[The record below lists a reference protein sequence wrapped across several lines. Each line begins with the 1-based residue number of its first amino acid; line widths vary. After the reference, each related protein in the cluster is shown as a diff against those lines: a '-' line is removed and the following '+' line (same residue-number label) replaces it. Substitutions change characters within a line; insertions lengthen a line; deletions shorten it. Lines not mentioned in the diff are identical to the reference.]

1 MVLGGQGAKDTH
13 RTTKTV
19 DTAGKGRQ
27 AKADKARSG
36 TSVGRDR
43 RILFGGKGK
52 EKLIYHNVVYEG
64 ASTTGQGGS
73 TTEGQQESVDGLMSR
88 TLGSLCEG
96 GAPSPQQLS
105 GDAMGTADRLSASL
119 SKTLLCEGVAISPPQ
134 LRGDATGTAGKLT
147 ASLAKNISTST
158 LMVGTL
164 SHGGVTTGPRV
175 ETLERGDATATAG
188 KLNASLAKLSHGG
201 VTTGPRVD
209 ILERGDATATAGK
222 LNASLAKNMSTGTLT
237 SGILS
242 HGGVTTGP
250 RVETLAPA
258 PRVPPPVIPSRY
270 PTQNYLGGK
279 TGESDPGTPP
289 EPPVTIHNKMAT
301 STLPKDGRE
310 SIDEA
315 LKASQALK
323 SRRRQVRCANKR
335 KRVALQEQQGDE
347 ISYWTRHQATST
359 IKPMGREYPTDMQG
373 QMCPAGNALSHPA
386 ANLLRNYA
394 TQGCPSN
401 TGANWTVDQLDA
413 AVERGP
419 HQSAL
424 EPEARDQHKNEVMEK
439 VARGQARIVD
449 WADLRKNLPRNLKI
463 SPIAMVPHSSRK
475 WRAILDLSFMLKFD
489 MGSVPSVNSTSAE
502 LAPRSALDQLGH
514 VLPRII
520 AAMAQA
526 DQDTPLFLAK
536 WDIKDG
542 FWRLMT
548 ERGSEYN
555 FAYVLP
561 QEEGKPPRIVIP
573 TPLQMGWTESPP
585 FFCAAAETARD
596 VAQSY
601 AQTEVGSL
609 PAHKFDGFTK
619 TATEYQALPDN
630 ATSTEALLYLIEVFV
645 DDFIGMCVPRSKLE
659 LDHVSRAI
667 QHGIHDIFPP
677 DANDEEDPTS
687 LKKLRKGDGAWAL
700 RKDVLGWTFDGE
712 NKTVELQEDR
722 VRDLRKGLKD
732 MLRSRTA
739 IPLNTFQKVA
749 GKLQHASMG
758 VPGGKGLFTPI
769 NKQLGKEAKWINLTR
784 NSPLRTALT
793 DWRALLLEANK
804 EPTKALE
811 LVHGE
816 PAYIGIVDASKGGVG
831 GVVFGHL
838 EECKPTVFRFEWP
851 AEIQA
856 KVQTQENPSGT
867 ITNSDLEMAG
877 LLLVWLV
884 MEAVVPSLRHKH
896 VALLSDNSPSVSWV
910 TRLASKSSMIAGAL
924 LRALAL
930 RLRVNRTSPLTP
942 LHIRGVHNRIGD
954 IPSRSFGYKKEW
966 HFPCEKSFLTF
977 FNSTFPLPNQDS
989 WHIFQLQPKIC
1000 TRVTSVLLT
1009 KHSEAAE
1016 WRKLPSLG
1024 KSSGG
1029 TGKATAGLWEWIL
1042 TLTREQQ
1049 SLGSGS
1055 EHLQASQQEPEQD
1068 IMAGGNKSP
1077 WGPSVRRS
1085 RPLARR
1091 LRWTQAPTL

>member
-1 MVLGGQGAKDTH
+1 MGW
-13 RTTKTV
+13 
-19 DTAGKGRQ
+19 GKGGEKEDGTPQKDKVACTTRNKRHVQ
-27 AKADKARSG
+27 AKNSRSG
-36 TSVGRDR
+36 ESVSKDR
-43 RILFGGKGK
+43 KILFGGKGK
-52 EKLIYHNVVYEG
+52 KSLINHNVVYEG
-64 ASTTGQGGS
+64 DQRAGQCGETTKEVLSGGRATSPHQLGDDAVRTADKLTASGAK
-73 TTEGQQESVDGLMSR
+73 
-88 TLGSLCEG
+88 GSLCEG
-96 GAPSPQQLS
+96 MATSPHQLS
-105 GDAMGTADRLSASL
+105 GNAKGS
-119 SKTLLCEGVAISPPQ
+119 LCEGMATSPHQLSSLCEGMATSPHQLSGNAKDSLCEGMATSPHQ
-134 LRGDATGTAGKLT
+134 LRGGATGTAGKLT
-147 ASLAKNISTST
+147 APPARSTST
-158 LMVGTL
+158 GMLTIGTV
-164 SHGGVTTGPRV
+164 SNGSVTTRRV
-175 ETLERGDATATAG
+175 NEAE
-188 KLNASLAKLSHGG
+188 
-201 VTTGPRVD
+201 
-209 ILERGDATATAGK
+209 
-222 LNASLAKNMSTGTLT
+222 
-237 SGILS
+237 
-242 HGGVTTGP
+242 
-250 RVETLAPA
+250 
-258 PRVPPPVIPSRY
+258 
-270 PTQNYLGGK
+270 GK
-279 TGESDPGTPP
+279 TGKSDPGTTTPAPSLTTPLRPP
-289 EPPVTIHNKMAT
+289 HKVATRMVTE
-301 STLPKDGRE
+301 DGRK

-315 LKASQALK
+315 LRASQALK
-323 SRRRQVRCANKR
+323 TRRRQVRCENKR
-335 KRVALQEQQGDE
+335 KRIALQEQQSDD
-347 ISYWTRHQATST
+347 ISYWTRHQVTSN
-359 IKPMGREYPTDMQG
+359 IKPVVREYPTNMRG
-373 QMCPAGNALSHPA
+373 QMCPAGNALAHPA
-386 ANLLRNYA
+386 AKLLRDYA
-394 TQGCPSN
+394 TQGCPSS

-413 AVERGP
+413 AVKRGP

-424 EPEARDQHKNEVMEK
+424 VPEARDQHVCEVMEK

-449 WADLRKNLPRNLKI
+449 WADLRRNLPPNLKI

-489 MGSVPSVNSTSAE
+489 MGAVPSVNSTSAE
-502 LAPRSALDQLGH
+502 LAPRPALDQLGH
-514 VLPRII
+514 VLPRLI
-520 AAMAQA
+520 AAMAEA
-526 DQDTPLFLAK
+526 DQNTPLFLAK

-548 ERGSEYN
+548 ERGSEFN

-561 QEEGKPPRIVIP
+561 QEEGKPPKIVIP
-573 TPLQMGWTESPP
+573 TPLPMGWTESPP

-596 VAQSY
+596 VAQTY
-601 AQTEVGSL
+601 AQTEVGTL
-609 PAHKFDGFTK
+609 PAHKFDDYTK
-619 TATEYQALPDN
+619 TSTEYQALPDN
-630 ATSTEALLYLIEVFV
+630 ATSNEALLYLIEVFV

-677 DANDEEDPTS
+677 DTDDDEDPTS

-700 RKDVLGWTFDGE
+700 RKDVLGWTFDGDD
-712 NKTVELQEDR
+712 KTVELEEER
-722 VRDLRKGLKD
+722 VLKLRKDLKD
-732 MLRSRTA
+732 MLRRRTS
-739 IPLNTFQKVA
+739 IPLDTFQEVA
-749 GKLQHASMG
+749 GKLQHASLG

-769 NKQLGKEAKWINLTR
+769 NKQLGREAKWINLTR
-784 NSPLRTALT
+784 NRPLRTALS

-816 PAYIGIVDASKGGVG
+816 PAFIGIVDASKGGVG

-838 EECKPTVFRFEWP
+838 EACRPTVFRFEWP
-851 AEIQA
+851 AEIQE
-856 KVQTQENPSGT
+856 KVQTQDNPSGT

-877 LLLVWLV
+877 LLMVWLV
-884 MEAVVPSLRHKH
+884 MEAVAPSLRHKH

-910 TRLASKSSMIAGAL
+910 TRLASKSSMIAGGL

-942 LHIRGVHNRIGD
+942 LHIPGVHNRIGD

-966 HFPCEKSFLTF
+966 HFPCDTNFLTF

-989 WHIFQLQPKIC
+989 WHIFRLQPKIC

-1042 TLTREQQ
+1042 TLTREQRN
-1049 SLGSGS
+1049 LGSGS
-1055 EHLQASQQEPEQD
+1055 GHLQASQQEPEQD

-1091 LRWTQAPTL
+1091 SRWTQAPTL